1 MIKRLYKRIRLYF
14 INRHI
19 YKIHNKTLDIKDRIN
34 WIREHMFDKDI
45 IQVRRFILMDKL
57 IFTRMSNEINGR
69 INNELR
75 DKIIDNMKLDDV
87 PNIDII
93 IEYIK
98 QLDFESLINMC
109 KVADILDWQLVGR
122 IIGVVGETYKDKEV

>member
-1 MIKRLYKRIRLYF
+1 
-14 INRHI
+14 
-19 YKIHNKTLDIKDRIN
+19 
-34 WIREHMFDKDI
+34 
-45 IQVRRFILMDKL
+45 MDKL
-57 IFTRMSNEINGR
+57 IFIRMSNEINGR

-75 DKIIDNMKLDDV
+75 DKILDNMKLDDV

-93 IEYIK
+93 TEYIN